1 MGRAMTRAT
10 DFFMS
15 TVAPTAEE
23 FLGDVADIRRARL
36 AAIVLN
42 QMVDYWFLENQTRFK
57 NKSDVY
63 TELERRCPKFPILR
77 DVADA
82 SKHAE
87 LARRSRKL
95 TSTDQIRMTPGLFEA
110 PFGEGVFAEAMEVI
124 VVLDDRTSDPF
135 APIVQAALSLWKALL

>member
-1 MGRAMTRAT
+1 
-10 DFFMS
+10 MS

-23 FLGDVADIRRARL
+23 FLGDVTNIRRARL

-42 QMVDYWFLENQTRFK
+42 HMVDYWFLENQTTFK

-63 TELERRCPKFPILR
+63 TELERRCPQFPIIR

-87 LARRSRKL
+87 LDRRPRKL
-95 TSTDQIRMTPGLFEA
+95 TSSDQVRMTPGLFEA
-110 PFGEGVFAEAMEVI
+110 PFGEGGFAEAMEVI
-124 VVLDDRTSDPF
+124 VVLDDQTSCLF
-135 APIVQAALSLWKALL
+135 AIIVQAALSLWKALLW